1 MGSSTFVTPAEGVI
15 SNARAAVSGTTST
28 LRYPEEVGSH
38 TMIFSFKSY
47 NASQNGTA
55 GTSSATSMKGAI
67 CLPLPRVLQDSTAP
81 DVMQEKLGATGSITR
96 DVYGAIQNGANLE
109 SMGSD
114 FAQGVINGISNANMN
129 SVTGMG
135 LFAARNGLSVVSP
148 AIEQGLG
155 VASGLAVNP
164 HQALVFNGVA
174 LKTFDFDWTLIPNNE
189 AEATAIRN
197 IINRF
202 KKASLPAYQP
212 VTGSIS
218 GTPNVIDTP
227 AGPQVTS
234 SGSIRNSGTLA
245 RGLLRYP
252 DMVDIFFTGLDPE
265 YFPKFKTAMIT
276 RVQVDYTPQS
286 GMVLNKGSAGSK
298 PAIVHL
304 TVSIIEAQIHTS
316 DDYTDTWSSTGGH

>member
-38 TMIFSFKSY
+38 TMVFCFQGYGS
-47 NASQNGTA
+47 SQNGTNA
-55 GTSSATSMKGAI
+55 GPGKVTMTGSI

-81 DVMQEKLGATGSITR
+81 DVMQEKLGAMGAITR
-96 DVYGAIQNGANLE
+96 DVYGAIQKGANLE

-114 FAQGVINGISNANMN
+114 LAKGIIDGITNADMN

-135 LFAARNGLSVVSP
+135 LFAARNGVSMVSP

-189 AEATAIRN
+189 SEATAIRN

-202 KKASLPAYQP
+202 KKAALPSYQP
-212 VTGSIS
+212 VTGSIGV
-218 GTPNVIDTP
+218 GTGTTNTP
-227 AGPQVTS
+227 IGQVQTS
-234 SGSIRNSGTLA
+234 RTLDSSSGTLA

-252 DMVDIFFTGLDPE
+252 DMVNIFFTGLDPE

-316 DDYTDTWSSTGGH
+316 DDYADTWSTNGGH